1 MTSNELWIEVFL
13 QSLRGNIGPMRTADI
28 DSSKDLANEAV
39 EAYYEHIRQ
48 DLPEN
53 FKITESKVEFT
64 PFSRSHYHTINDILR
79 TNKASIGI
87 GDNVISWTISDKLNL
102 DFEFS
107 ENGTL
112 VNLNKY
118 LNYGI

>member
-1 MTSNELWIEVFL
+1 MTSNELWTEVFL
-13 QSLRGNIGPMRTADI
+13 QSLRGNIGPMRVRDI

-64 PFSRSHYHTINDILR
+64 PFDRSHYDTINDILR
-79 TNKASIGI
+79 ANKASTGTGENI
-87 GDNVISWTISDKLNL
+87 ISWTISDKLNL

-107 ENGTL
+107 EKGTL

-118 LNYGI
+118 RNCGV